1 MSDQEILEK
10 YVDLSDSDLS
20 YAEKKSLYKILLK
33 YKEALSLRDEIGL
46 CPNMEIELELNDETP
61 FFIRPFP
68 IKENEK
74 DVVDKEMRKG
84 CLLVILRKGMSS
96 YSSTIMLIP
105 RKLTGIPRIVTDFR
119 HLNSRLVTLQP
130 SIPLVRDAIQILG
143 SSGSEVL
150 SLADLRDAYHTLRLS
165 KRSQKFCGITPC
177 YGSDS
182 YLYQRLGM
190 GLSVSPAIWQN
201 FIQRVLQEI
210 SDYRENYL
218 AIMDDILTHS
228 NREDHTGYLIDLFK
242 AIIRNGL
249 KISPRKC
256 KLFKT
261 ELVFMGVTI
270 KIEDGMP
277 KMQPLKSRIEAIQKV
292 KPPKTVKECRSF
304 CGMVNY
310 MSVFLPSLQE
320 KLIPIYFI
328 TRKGIP
334 FYWGEEQQK
343 AFDEIKHD
351 VTHAPVLLMPNS
363 KGHFVLVSDTSK
375 VGCGAAL
382 YQKQRGRYHLVAYY
396 SKRLPEAVANYSISE
411 LELTGVMANVAAFK
425 HLLRNANFHVY
436 CDHSALV
443 HILKAKREPPTLRLK
458 KLIENLSEYKFDIYF
473 LKGKEMHISDF
484 LSRHP
489 DDEDSPNEIIPIA
502 FMLQELET
510 DRFPDHLLYLK
521 EEVDAL
527 PEQDNYIPYHENDFM
542 FLFSDDKHDN
552 LSLISGL
559 YCAENMRI
567 ESLKLCREEKS
578 QLHDILNVMTRSMS
592 KTQKADVP
600 AIYPLKGEHKKPEH
614 VKPLP
619 VVLPIVEEIAEQGGP
634 MDQIDSEIA
643 DNSAIQEMPLQ
654 AVPIKVHDQPFSG
667 YPINKQEVYTSRMK
681 IPNPL
686 LEPSPYPQVMGK
698 QLPKYEGLLTPQPI
712 EIELRGRLP
721 SYDVDKAIEKYPFT
735 MDIPSIEELNEKKRK
750 LFKKI
755 PEDTV
760 FRKHIPKQVEL
771 DRFIDALKEKVIHE
785 YNIPIH
791 VKALRS
797 EYKRS
802 PYFRDIVKY
811 IKTGYCSYVGKA
823 QRLFKMLCEDY
834 ILMDDILFKIRY
846 VKEQKGKPTLVLCVP
861 EKYIPIILYQYHAPL
876 LAGHPGIVTMYHMV
890 RKKYYFPTM
899 MPLIK
904 QFVASCYEC
913 QSMKENQPI
922 PKVHYP
928 RIPLDT
934 RMMARVSMD
943 IKEMP
948 KSILGYNCILVCV
961 CEYTNWIKAIP
972 LVDQKAGTIAD
983 AIFFR
988 IICEYGTPKAIICDE
1003 GPAFTSDLMK
1013 MYFHAINIKP
1023 YYISPMNHGSN
1034 RAERYIRT
1042 LNDIICRNLTGIGE
1056 KWPLFVLPSCWAM
1069 NTQVSQVTGF
1079 SPYEMFYHSEPPD
1092 LFNFN
1097 YKPEQTGIN
1106 VSTKQYLDQMFK
1118 KKVLMDQLIVERK
1131 SYEKNTQWIRELR
1144 K

>member
-1 MSDQEILEK
+1 
-10 YVDLSDSDLS
+10 
-20 YAEKKSLYKILLK
+20 
-33 YKEALSLRDEIGL
+33 
-46 CPNMEIELELNDETP
+46 
-61 FFIRPFP
+61 
-68 IKENEK
+68 
-74 DVVDKEMRKG
+74 
-84 CLLVILRKGMSS
+84 
-96 YSSTIMLIP
+96 
-105 RKLTGIPRIVTDFR
+105 
-119 HLNSRLVTLQP
+119 
-130 SIPLVRDAIQILG
+130 
-143 SSGSEVL
+143 
-150 SLADLRDAYHTLRLS
+150 
-165 KRSQKFCGITPC
+165 
-177 YGSDS
+177 
-182 YLYQRLGM
+182 
-190 GLSVSPAIWQN
+190 
-201 FIQRVLQEI
+201 
-210 SDYRENYL
+210 
-218 AIMDDILTHS
+218 
-228 NREDHTGYLIDLFK
+228 
-242 AIIRNGL
+242 
-249 KISPRKC
+249 
-256 KLFKT
+256 
-261 ELVFMGVTI
+261 
-270 KIEDGMP
+270 
-277 KMQPLKSRIEAIQKV
+277 
-292 KPPKTVKECRSF
+292 
-304 CGMVNY
+304 

-334 FYWGEEQQK
+334 FHWGEEQQK

-510 DRFPDHLLYLK
+510 DKFPDHLLYLK

-552 LSLISGL
+552 LSLISEL
-559 YCAENMRI
+559 YSAENMRI

-614 VKPLP
+614 VKPP
-619 VVLPIVEEIAEQGGP
+619 PIVEPIVEEIAEQAGP
-634 MDQIDSEIA
+634 VGQNDPDIA
-643 DNSAIQEMPLQ
+643 ELPAIQEMPLQ
-654 AVPIKVHDQPFSG
+654 AVPTNVPEQP
-667 YPINKQEVYTSRMK
+667 YPMNRQESYASRMRR
-681 IPNPL
+681 PNPL
-686 LEPSPYPQVMGK
+686 LDPSSYPEVMGK

-735 MDIPSIEELNEKKRK
+735 MDIPSIEELKEKKRK
-750 LFKKI
+750 LFRQI

-771 DRFIDALKEKVIHE
+771 DRFIDALKEKVIHD

-791 VKALRS
+791 VKALRA

-1013 MYFHAINIKP
+1013 MYFHAMNVKP

-1079 SPYEMFYHSEPPD
+1079 SPYEMVYHSEPPD

-1106 VSTKQYLDQMFK
+1106 VSTKQYLDQMFQK
-1118 KKVLMDQLIVERK
+1118 KILMNQLIVESPMKRIL
-1131 SYEKNTQWIRELR
+1131 SGLEN
-1144 K
+1144 

>member
-1 MSDQEILEK
+1 
-10 YVDLSDSDLS
+10 
-20 YAEKKSLYKILLK
+20 
-33 YKEALSLRDEIGL
+33 
-46 CPNMEIELELNDETP
+46 
-61 FFIRPFP
+61 
-68 IKENEK
+68 
-74 DVVDKEMRKG
+74 
-84 CLLVILRKGMSS
+84 
-96 YSSTIMLIP
+96 
-105 RKLTGIPRIVTDFR
+105 
-119 HLNSRLVTLQP
+119 
-130 SIPLVRDAIQILG
+130 
-143 SSGSEVL
+143 
-150 SLADLRDAYHTLRLS
+150 
-165 KRSQKFCGITPC
+165 
-177 YGSDS
+177 
-182 YLYQRLGM
+182 
-190 GLSVSPAIWQN
+190 
-201 FIQRVLQEI
+201 
-210 SDYRENYL
+210 
-218 AIMDDILTHS
+218 MDDILTHS
-228 NREDHTGYLIDLFK
+228 SRQDHTGYLIDLFK

-261 ELVFMGVTI
+261 ELVFMGVII

-396 SKRLPEAVANYSISE
+396 SKILPEAVANYSISE

-510 DRFPDHLLYLK
+510 DKFPDHLLYLK

-552 LSLISGL
+552 LSLISEL
-559 YCAENMRI
+559 YSAENRRI
-567 ESLKLCREEKS
+567 ESLKLGREEKS

-592 KTQKADVP
+592 KTQKAEVP

-614 VKPLP
+614 AKPP
-619 VVLPIVEEIAEQGGP
+619 PIVEPIVEGIAEQAGP
-634 MDQIDSEIA
+634 AGQIDPDIA
-643 DNSAIQEMPLQ
+643 ELPAIQEMPLQ
-654 AVPIKVHDQPFSG
+654 AVPTKVHEQP
-667 YPINKQEVYTSRMK
+667 YPMNRQESYESRMRR
-681 IPNPL
+681 PNPL
-686 LEPSPYPQVMGK
+686 LEPSSYPEVMGK

-755 PEDTV
+755 PEDSV

-771 DRFIDALKEKVIHE
+771 DRFIDALKEKVIHD

-791 VKALRS
+791 VKALRA

-811 IKTGYCSYVGKA
+811 IRTGYCSYVGKA

-846 VKEQKGKPTLVLCVP
+846 VKEQKGRPTLVLCVP

-988 IICEYGTPKAIICDE
+988 IICEYGTPKAIICGE

-1013 MYFHAINIKP
+1013 MYFHAMNVKP

-1034 RAERYIRT
+1034 RAERDIRT

-1079 SPYEMFYHSEPPD
+1079 SPYEMVYHSEPPD

-1106 VSTKQYLDQMFK
+1106 VSTKQYLDQMFQ

-1144 K
+1144 KYPDHETFSVGDLVMVYHPLGSVLQSPSRKLNRNWIGPLRVQTVLDNTHYLCSDWSGKLIPKRFHINRLKQYYMNLGELGEDGQLKIVQNVNELYEKWNELKEDGMITNSAQENVNNGKIT